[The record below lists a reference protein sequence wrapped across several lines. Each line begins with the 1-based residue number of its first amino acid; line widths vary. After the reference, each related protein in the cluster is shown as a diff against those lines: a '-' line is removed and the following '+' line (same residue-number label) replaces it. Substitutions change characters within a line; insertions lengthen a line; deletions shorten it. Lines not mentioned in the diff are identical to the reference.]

1 MQSVIIDSQSVSQAE
16 MYALASQIVSRL
28 WTTCTAFFDA
38 EGKVLTLIGLRK
50 AIWHVNDGPCSAREV
65 GVTH

>member
-1 MQSVIIDSQSVSQAE
+1 